1 MKSKNNYKYSDLTE
15 KIIKEAYFVFNSLG
29 SGFLEKVYENA
40 LTIRLKKVD
49 LSIETQFPINVYF
62 ENELIGEY
70 IADIVVERKII
81 VELKAV
87 KKLNSIHEVQ
97 LVNYLKATNM
107 EVGLLLNFGEKLEIK
122 RRVNSNPSII
132 LNHSIHNRS
141 ASKRTDADLRRKSM
155 KKYD

>member
-1 MKSKNNYKYSDLTE
+1 MKRNFMKSENNYKYSDLTE
-15 KIIKEAYFVFNSLG
+15 KIIKEAYHVFNYLG
-29 SGFLEKVYENA
+29 SGFMEKVYENA
-40 LTIRLKKVD
+40 LAISLKKAD
-49 LSIETQFPINVYF
+49 LNIETQFPINVYF

-70 IADIVVERKII
+70 IADIVVENKII

-122 RRVNSNPSII
+122 RKVNSNPQTI
-132 LNHSIHNRS
+132 LNHNIHKKS
-141 ASKRTDADLRRKSM
+141 ASKKDIDAD
-155 KKYD
+155 

>member
-1 MKSKNNYKYSDLTE
+1 MKNKNNYKYSDLTE
-15 KIIKEAYFVFNSLG
+15 KIIKEAYHVFNSLG
-29 SGFLEKVYENA
+29 SGFMEKVYENA
-40 LTIRLKKVD
+40 LAIRLKKAD
-49 LSIETQFPINVYF
+49 LNIETQFPINVYF

-70 IADIVVERKII
+70 VADIVVERKII

-122 RRVNSNPSII
+122 RKVNSNPPVIS
-132 LNHSIHNRS
+132 NHSIHNRS
-141 ASKRTDADLRRKSM
+141 ASKR
-155 KKYD
+155 

>member
-1 MKSKNNYKYSDLTE
+1 MNFMKSKNNYKYSDLTE
-15 KIIKEAYFVFNSLG
+15 KIIKEAYFVFNYLG

-40 LTIRLKKVD
+40 LKIRLKKAD

-70 IADIVVERKII
+70 ITDIVVERKII

-87 KKLNSIHEVQ
+87 KKINSIHEVQ

-122 RRVNSNPSII
+122 RRVNSNSSII
-132 LNHSIHNRS
+132 LNHKIHKKS
-141 ASKRTDADLRRKSM
+141 ASKKTQTQINAEKI
-155 KKYD
+155 

>member
-1 MKSKNNYKYSDLTE
+1 MNFMKSEKNYKYSDLTE
-15 KIIKEAYFVFNSLG
+15 QIIKEAYHIFNSLG
-29 SGFLEKVYENA
+29 SGFMEKVYENA
-40 LTIRLKKVD
+40 LAIRLKKAN
-49 LSIETQFPINVYF
+49 LNIETQFPIKIYF

-70 IADIVVERKII
+70 IADIVVERKVII
-81 VELKAV
+81 ELKAV

-132 LNHSIHNRS
+132 LDHKTHNKS
-141 ASKRTDADLRRKSM
+141 ASKKETDAD
-155 KKYD
+155 